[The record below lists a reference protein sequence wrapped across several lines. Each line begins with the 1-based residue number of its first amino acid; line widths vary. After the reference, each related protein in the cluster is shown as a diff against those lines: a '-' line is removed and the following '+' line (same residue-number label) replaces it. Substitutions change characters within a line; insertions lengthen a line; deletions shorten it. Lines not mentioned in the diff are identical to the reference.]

1 MIGQNILGYTVDE
14 KIGSGASGTV
24 YKVSKSNV
32 SGTYTRAL
40 KHMTIPTK
48 NQYMDVRNS
57 MGGDIVKTDNYFA
70 EVLRRVTEE
79 IQIISRLSEA
89 GCKNIV
95 RYFENDIVEHDE
107 PKTYDI
113 YILMEYLIP
122 FNDFV
127 FENELKISDVIKL
140 GKDILNALILCH
152 SKNIIHRDIKDDNI
166 FVDPDNSYKLGDF
179 GVSKMLNDRSRAESM
194 KGTPNYIAPEVYLGK
209 EKYDNTVD
217 LYSLGIVMYRLLN
230 RMRFPFLPAF
240 PESYDSNDEEIAF
253 EKRMKGEIPELPFD
267 AKNKLGEV
275 VLKSIMPRNDR
286 FNSAEEFL
294 RELENAEKTL
304 SQYELNITVNSVMP
318 KVKNEDTESAF
329 GETDKRKSTMES
341 SAQVDQNYLTM
352 DAYGKTVSD
361 KKTDKKTDKPIVEN
375 ENLYSNKMSGSPFAN
390 GLGDFEGKKEEKE
403 EKKEN
408 KEKKEK
414 KEKPEKFEEGVKEDI
429 WNYGDI
435 FIPSHREEYKTPIVD
450 DKEDFV
456 SGRKQSE
463 PHRAGSTN
471 KKSNQWLIYLIP
483 VAIVLVY
490 VVTYLIIIPK
500 SYENTVSAIEW
511 LFSNPSKIVEEL
523 KDPYT
528 VLTPIYK
535 VYALKI
541 FNWLLSV
548 GFVVS
553 LFFVGKTIQN
563 KKPSVNPNAV
573 LTGKAPFIQSIEI
586 VENIKQIKTAEA
598 QKVLPFVKRVSDRLK
613 NESEFGIGDSTV
625 IRNEEEIASLLDD
638 IQYDIDA
645 LQNEILAEETSAKII
660 SCCKKIETKLKT
672 RVELKKK

>member
-1 MIGQNILGYTVDE
+1 MIGENILGYTVDE

-40 KHMTIPTK
+40 KHVTIPTK

-79 IQIISRLSEA
+79 IQIISQLSET

-95 RYFENDIVEHDE
+95 RYFENDIVEHNA
-107 PKTYDI
+107 PKIYDI
-113 YILMEYLIP
+113 YILMEYLTP

-127 FENELKISDVIKL
+127 FENELKISDVIRL

-166 FVDPDNSYKLGDF
+166 FVGPDNSYKLGDF

-275 VLKSIMPRNDR
+275 VLKSIMPRSDR

-294 RELENAEKTL
+294 CELENAEKTL

-318 KVKNEDTESAF
+318 KMKNEDTEGAF
-329 GETDKRKSTMES
+329 GEADKREPTMDP
-341 SAQVDQNYLTM
+341 AMQVDQNDLTI
-352 DAYGKTVSD
+352 DAYGRTD
-361 KKTDKKTDKPIVEN
+361 LDKKTDKPIVEN

-403 EKKEN
+403 EKKE
-408 KEKKEK
+408 KKEK
-414 KEKPEKFEEGVKEDI
+414 KEEKEKPEKLEKCVEEDI
-429 WNYGDI
+429 GNYNDI
-435 FIPSHREEYKTPIVD
+435 FIPSHSDKYKTPIVD
-450 DKEDFV
+450 DKEDFIGV
-456 SGRKQSE
+456 RKQAE
-463 PHRAGSTN
+463 PYRAESTV

-483 VAIVLVY
+483 VAIALVY
-490 VVTYLIIIPK
+490 VLTYLIIIPK
-500 SYENTVSAIEW
+500 SYESTVSAIEW

-535 VYALKI
+535 VYALKL
-541 FNWLLSV
+541 FNWLLSA

-553 LFFVGKTIQN
+553 LFFVGRTIQN

-573 LTGKAPFIQSIEI
+573 LTGKAPYIQSIEI
-586 VENIKQIKTAEA
+586 VENIKQIKTTEA
-598 QKVLPFVKRVSDRLK
+598 QRVLPFVKRVSDRLK
-613 NESEFGIGDSTV
+613 NESEFGIGDSAV

>member
-1 MIGQNILGYTVDE
+1 MIGENILGYIVDE

-40 KHMTIPTK
+40 KHVTIPTK

-107 PKTYDI
+107 PKIYDI
-113 YILMEYLIP
+113 YILMEYLTP

-127 FENELKISDVIKL
+127 FENELKIADVIRL

-166 FVDPDNSYKLGDF
+166 FVGTDNSYKLGDF

-275 VLKSIMPRNDR
+275 VLKSIMPRSER

-294 RELENAEKTL
+294 CELENAEKTL

-318 KVKNEDTESAF
+318 KMKNEDNKSAF
-329 GETDKRKSTMES
+329 GEADRRKNTGD
-341 SAQVDQNYLTM
+341 SAEQVDQNGLTI
-352 DAYGKTVSD
+352 DAYDMGVSD
-361 KKTDKKTDKPIVEN
+361 KKINKPIVEN
-375 ENLYSNKMSGSPFAN
+375 ENPYSKMSGSPFAN

-403 EKKEN
+403 EKKE
-408 KEKKEK
+408 KKEK
-414 KEKPEKFEEGVKEDI
+414 KEEKEKPEKLEEGVEKDI
-429 WNYGDI
+429 GN
-435 FIPSHREEYKTPIVD
+435 SKEYKPPIVD
-450 DKEDFV
+450 DEYFV
-456 SGRKQSE
+456 GGRKQSE
-463 PHRAGSTN
+463 PYRAESTG

-483 VAIVLVY
+483 VAIALVY
-490 VVTYLIIIPK
+490 VLTYMIIIPK
-500 SYENTVSAIEW
+500 SYESTVSVVEW

-535 VYALKI
+535 VYALKL
-541 FNWLLSV
+541 FNWLLSA

-573 LTGKAPFIQSIEI
+573 LTGEAPYIQSIEI

-638 IQYDIDA
+638 IQYDIDL
-645 LQNEILAEETSAKII
+645 LQNEMLAEETSAKII

-672 RVELKKK
+672 RAELKKK

>member
-32 SGTYTRAL
+32 SGTYMRAL

-79 IQIISRLSEA
+79 IQIISQLSEA

-113 YILMEYLIP
+113 YILMEYLTP

-127 FENELKISDVIKL
+127 FENELKIFDVIKL
-140 GKDILNALILCH
+140 VKDILNALILCH

-166 FVDPDNSYKLGDF
+166 FVGPDNSYKLGDF

-230 RMRFPFLPAF
+230 RMRFPFLPDF

-253 EKRMKGEIPELPFD
+253 EKRMKGEIPKTPFD

-294 RELENAEKTL
+294 RELEKAEKTL
-304 SQYELNITVNSVMP
+304 SQYELNITVNSVIPQM
-318 KVKNEDTESAF
+318 KNEDTASAF
-329 GETDKRKSTMES
+329 GEDGKRKSTMDS
-341 SAQVDQNYLTM
+341 VVQVDKNDLTM
-352 DAYGKTVSD
+352 DAYGRTVS
-361 KKTDKKTDKPIVEN
+361 DKKTDKPIVEN
-375 ENLYSNKMSGSPFAN
+375 ENSNSKMSDSPFAN
-390 GLGDFEGKKEEKE
+390 GLGDFEERKGGK
-403 EKKEN
+403 

-414 KEKPEKFEEGVKEDI
+414 KENPKKLEESVEEDI
-429 WNYGDI
+429 GKYDV
-435 FIPSHREEYKTPIVD
+435 FIPGNSEACRVPIVND
-450 DKEDFV
+450 EQDVV
-456 SGRKQSE
+456 SGRSKQSE
-463 PHRAGSTN
+463 PYQVESTN

-483 VAIVLVY
+483 VAIVLIY

-511 LFSNPSKIVEEL
+511 LFSNPLKIVEEL

-535 VYALKI
+535 VYVLKI

-548 GFVVS
+548 GFIVS

-563 KKPSVNPNAV
+563 KKPLVNPNAV
-573 LTGKAPFIQSIEI
+573 LTGKAPYIQSLEI
-586 VENIKQIKTAEA
+586 VENIKQIQTAEA

-613 NESEFGIGDSTV
+613 NESEFGIGDSAV
-625 IRNEEEIASLLDD
+625 IRNEEEIAGLLDD

-645 LQNEILAEETSAKII
+645 LQSEILAEETAAKII
-660 SCCKKIETKLKT
+660 SCSKKIETKLKS